1 MLQIGRATFA
11 AVNEEKPFSF
21 NGEDG
26 GLRSRGWKFE
36 SSGGHH
42 GALAEMAYARGTETS
57 VQTESKGCLHRL
69 PRCSLMKE
77 RLNPENEV

>member
-11 AVNEEKPFSF
+11 AVNEEKPSSF

-42 GALAEMAYARGTETS
+42 GALAEMVYARD
-57 VQTESKGCLHRL
+57 
-69 PRCSLMKE
+69 
-77 RLNPENEV
+77 

>member
-1 MLQIGRATFA
+1 MGRDTFA
-11 AVNEEKPFSF
+11 AVNEEMPSSF

-42 GALAEMAYARGTETS
+42 GVLAEMVYAMEERR
-57 VQTESKGCLHRL
+57 VVAPVAKGSIPADSSRIF
-69 PRCSLMKE
+69 
-77 RLNPENEV
+77 

>member
-1 MLQIGRATFA
+1 MKGLSTFA
-11 AVNEEKPFSF
+11 AVNEEKPSSS

-42 GALAEMAYARGTETS
+42 GALAEMVYA
-57 VQTESKGCLHRL
+57 QD
-69 PRCSLMKE
+69 
-77 RLNPENEV
+77 